1 MHIRFLRT
9 INLHTDT
16 RILLCSLLLSSIP
29 CAKLEAPRGFKG
41 NSWER
46 LPLSAVELES
56 PVPERLEAGGKQ
68 SFNNALQALKKQGQV
83 SFPGDP
89 QPKSA
94 KAPAS
99 KFKRRSGPGGQGVG
113 CTYRG
118 SVDSGLR

>member
-1 MHIRFLRT
+1 MAPT
-9 INLHTDT
+9 VCCGTGE
-16 RILLCSLLLSSIP
+16 SS
-29 CAKLEAPRGFKG
+29 A
-41 NSWER
+41 S
-46 LPLSAVELES
+46 
-56 PVPERLEAGGKQ
+56 ERLEAGGKQ
-68 SFNNALQALKKQGQV
+68 SLNDALQALKKQGQV

-99 KFKRRSGPGGQGVG
+99 KFKHRTGPGGRGVG